1 MKVLVTGAAG
11 FIGSQTA
18 NALLERGDEVV
29 GIDNLNDYYD
39 VSLKRARLARL
50 ERHAKFHFVR
60 TELADRDQVD
70 RVFIAHKPDRV
81 VHLAAQAGVRYAF
94 RNPHAYVDSNLAG
107 FLHILEGCRHH
118 EVEHL
123 VYASSSSVY
132 GANTNLPF
140 SVDDNVDHPLS
151 LYAATKKA
159 NELMAHSYSVL
170 YGVPAT
176 GLRFFTVYG
185 PWGRPDMSLF
195 LFTKKIIAGEP
206 IDVFNFG
213 HHARDFT
220 FIDDIVEGVV
230 RIVDKVA
237 ASNLSWNSECPD
249 PATSAAPYRLY
260 NIGNSHSV
268 ELLYVIECIEAAVG
282 RKALK
287 NMLPLQPGDVPRTF
301 ANIDALVED
310 IGFRPRTPIEE
321 GIRRFVDW
329 YRDFYG
335 HA

>member
-1 MKVLVTGAAG
+1 M
-11 FIGSQTA
+11 
-18 NALLERGDEVV
+18 
-29 GIDNLNDYYD
+29 
-39 VSLKRARLARL
+39 
-50 ERHAKFHFVR
+50 R

-70 RVFIAHKPDRV
+70 RVFITHKPDRV

-94 RNPHAYVDSNLAG
+94 KNPHAYVDSNLAG

-118 EVEHL
+118 EIEHL

-140 SVDDNVDHPLS
+140 SVHDNVDHPLS

-159 NELMAHSYSVL
+159 NELMAHSYSHL
-170 YGVPAT
+170 YGVPVT

-195 LFTKKIIAGEP
+195 LFTMKIIAGEP

-220 FIDDIVEGVV
+220 FIDDIVEGIV

-237 ASNLSWNSECPD
+237 APNLAWTSECPD
-249 PATSAAPYRLY
+249 PGTSAAPYRLY

-268 ELLYVIECIEAAVG
+268 ELLYVIECIETAVG

-310 IGFRPRTPIEE
+310 IGFRPQTPIEE

-335 HA
+335 PA

>member
-50 ERHAKFHFVR
+50 EKHAKFQFVR
-60 TELADRDQVD
+60 AELAHRDQVD
-70 RVFIAHKPDRV
+70 RVFAHKPDRV

-94 RNPHAYVDSNLAG
+94 KNPHAYVDANLAG

-118 EVEHL
+118 EIEHL

-140 SVDDNVDHPLS
+140 SVHDNVDHPLS

-159 NELMAHSYSVL
+159 NELMAHSYSHL
-170 YGVPAT
+170 YGIPVT

-220 FIDDIVEGVV
+220 FIADVVEGIV
-230 RIVDKVA
+230 RIVDRVA
-237 ASNLSWNSECPD
+237 APSLAWNSECPD
-249 PATSAAPYRLY
+249 PGTSAAPYRLY
-260 NIGNSHSV
+260 NLGNSHPV
-268 ELLYVIECIEAAVG
+268 ELLYVIECIETAVG

-301 ANIDALVED
+301 ANIDALVDD

-329 YRDFYG
+329 YKDFYG